1 MHSTNVTTWLG
12 TTAALLTSISFVP
25 QVLKIL
31 KTGNTSGI
39 SLIMYA
45 LFVTGVACWLVWGMF
60 LGQTPVVI
68 ANGLTLILSSAVLFL
83 KIRAVAQ
90 GRENLWD

>member
-1 MHSTNVTTWLG
+1 MHLPGFTSTLG

-25 QVLKIL
+25 QVIKIL
-31 KTGNTSGI
+31 KTRNTSGI

-45 LFVTGVACWLVWGMF
+45 LFVTGVACWLAWGLL

-68 ANGLTLILSSAVLFL
+68 ANALTLVLSSAVLIL
-83 KIRAVAQ
+83 KIRAVWR
-90 GRENLWD
+90 GREGFWD